1 MPSYK
6 PTAGMKEEAERG
18 LQWRREF
25 GRGGTEVGIARA
37 RDIVNDRE
45 LSADT
50 VKRMYSF
57 FSRHEVDKQAEGFRP
72 GEDGYPSNG
81 RIAWAMWGGDAGY
94 SWSKEKVAG
103 MKEDRAAPDELKVG
117 DFVEWDSSGGKA
129 RGRIEHIMRDGVLGI
144 PDSDFSINAT
154 EDDPAALIRIYRDG
168 EPTETLVGHK
178 FSTLTK
184 IAAIRSGEMGDA
196 RPFPN
201 EHAARLEDP
210 DKYESFRRKN
220 NEGGEG
226 IDFIYGILPEGG
238 TELQAIRFDKDRFT
252 PAEAKAWLN
261 DHDFK
266 AILFE
271 EATGERAVEEELE
284 ERMKIEVKVEIDT
297 DPQPDT
303 PDVEDE
309 VVSPDDVLPADAMV
323 VEGDRKNVV
332 ALERRA
338 TDLDARSIDEKKRTV
353 SIAVSSELA
362 VARSFGNEI
371 LVHESGAIDMAF
383 LASGRAPLLL
393 DHDMEKQIGV
403 IESVE
408 LSADKVLRA
417 KVRFGRS
424 ALAQEVFQDVVDGI
438 RSNVSV
444 GYRVNKMERSPME
457 KDTYLVRSW
466 SPLEVSVVSIPAD
479 PSVGVGRSA
488 AALEPKPTV
497 EPSIKKEVEMT
508 DQVNLDAVRAEAAEA
523 AARNAAAIIDLGVR
537 HNKRDIADAAIKAGK
552 SIEQFRGELLDVI
565 GNDKPLDNS
574 DIGMTKKEVR
584 NFSIVRAIAA
594 LANPT
599 DRRLREAAAFEFE
612 ASEAAAQRYGRSA
625 QGIMVP
631 VDVLG
636 VWKQRDLNTSDD
648 NELVATNLLAG
659 EFIDVLRNQVSVMA
673 AGARMLP
680 GLVGNVAIPKKTA
693 ASSGGWIS
701 TEGGAASE
709 SEPTFGTVS
718 LTPKNVG
725 AFTDITRQLI
735 LQSTPSV
742 EALVRDDLTQALAL
756 AIDKG
761 ALEGSG
767 SSGQPTGILNTS
779 GVNKPTAFAA
789 AVPTFAEMVAL
800 ETAVAEDNAL
810 MGNLAYITDAAT
822 YGGLKTKAKDAGSGL
837 FVIENGQ
844 ANGYNVIRS
853 QQATAGNVYFGNFSD
868 LLIGMWAGLDILVDP
883 YTASSSG
890 TVRVRAIQTV
900 DVAVRNA
907 VSFAYNNDT
916 V

>member
-1 MPSYK
+1 MPY
-6 PTAGMKEEAERG
+6 
-18 LQWRREF
+18 
-25 GRGGTEVGIARA
+25 
-37 RDIVNDRE
+37 
-45 LSADT
+45 
-50 VKRMYSF
+50 
-57 FSRHEVDKQAEGFRP
+57 
-72 GEDGYPSNG
+72 
-81 RIAWAMWGGDAGY
+81 
-94 SWSKEKVAG
+94 
-103 MKEDRAAPDELKVG
+103 
-117 DFVEWDSSGGKA
+117 
-129 RGRIEHIMRDGVLGI
+129 
-144 PDSDFSINAT
+144 
-154 EDDPAALIRIYRDG
+154 
-168 EPTETLVGHK
+168 
-178 FSTLTK
+178 
-184 IAAIRSGEMGDA
+184 
-196 RPFPN
+196 PN
-201 EHAARLEDP
+201 EHAARFHDP
-210 DKYESFRRKN
+210 DKYDSFRRDN
-220 NEGGEG
+220 DAGGAG
-226 IDFIYGILPEGG
+226 IDFIYGILPGGG
-238 TELQAIRFDKDRFT
+238 TELQAIRFDKNRYT
-252 PAEAKAWLN
+252 PAEARDWLN
-261 DHDFK
+261 KHDFK
-266 AILFE
+266 AIQFE
-271 EATGERAVEEELE
+271 EATGERSVDDLE
-284 ERMKIEVKVEIDT
+284 ERATVKIEIEIDT
-297 DPQPDT
+297 DGAEEMPEPEGEIIT
-303 PDVEDE
+303 PE
-309 VVSPDDVLPADAMV
+309 DVLMG
-323 VEGDRKNVV
+323 EEDRKNVV
-332 ALERRA
+332 ELERRA
-338 TDLDARSIDEKKRTV
+338 TALDARAIDEKTRTV
-353 SIAVSSELA
+353 NIAVSSELA
-362 VARSFGNEI
+362 VDRSFGKEI
-371 LVHESGAIDMAF
+371 LVHEANAIDMEF

-408 LSADKVLRA
+408 LSGDKVLRA

-444 GYRVNKMERSPME
+444 GYRVNKMERSPTD
-457 KDTYLVRSW
+457 KNAYLVRSW

-497 EPSIKKEVEMT
+497 EPSIRKEAKMADE
-508 DQVNLDAVRAEAAEA
+508 VNLDAVRAEAAEA
-523 AARNAAAIIDLGVR
+523 AARNAAAIIDLGAR
-537 HNKRDIADAAIKAGK
+537 HNKRDLADAAIKSGK

-574 DIGMTKKEVR
+574 EIGMTKKEVR

-594 LANPT
+594 LANPG

-625 QGIMVP
+625 QGLMVP

-648 NELVATNLLAG
+648 NEIVATNLLAG
-659 EFIDVLRNQVSVMA
+659 DFIDVLRNSASVMA

-718 LTPKNVG
+718 LTPKTVG
-725 AFTDITRQLI
+725 AFTDMTRQLI

-761 ALEGSG
+761 ALEGTG
-767 SSGQPTGILNTS
+767 LSGQPTGILNTS
-779 GVNKPTAFAA
+779 GVNKPTSFAA

-810 MGNLAYITDAAT
+810 MGNLAYITDAGT
-822 YGGLKTKAKDAGSGL
+822 YGGLKTKAKDAGSGM
-837 FVIENGQ
+837 FVLENGQ

-868 LLIGMWAGLDILVDP
+868 LLIGMWAGLDLTVDP
-883 YTASSSG
+883 YTASTSG
-890 TVRVRAIQTV
+890 TVRIVALQTV
-900 DVAVRNA
+900 DVAVRHA
-907 VSFAYNNDT
+907 VSFAYNNDG

>member
-1 MPSYK
+1 LSSLK
-6 PTAGMKEEAERG
+6 PTEGMKEEAQRG
-18 LQWRREF
+18 LDWRREF

-45 LSADT
+45 LSPET

-57 FSRHEVDKQAEGFRP
+57 FSRHEVDKEAEGFRP
-72 GEDGYPSNG
+72 GEKGYPSNG
-81 RIAWAMWGGDAGY
+81 RIAWALWGGDAGY
-94 SWSKEKVAG
+94 SWSKEKVAS
-103 MKEDRAAPDELKVG
+103 MKEDRAAADALKVG
-117 DFVEWDSSGGKA
+117 DFVEWNSSGGKA
-129 RGRIEHIMRDGVLGI
+129 RGQIEHIMREGTLGI
-144 PDSDFSINAT
+144 PDSEFSIDAT
-154 EDDPAALIRIYRDG
+154 EEDPAALIRIYRDG
-168 EPTETLVGHK
+168 EPTETLVGHR

-184 IAAIRSGEMGDA
+184 IAAIRANDA
-196 RPFPN
+196 ELN
-201 EHAARLEDP
+201 A
-210 DKYESFRRKN
+210 
-220 NEGGEG
+220 EGLDG
-226 IDFIYGILPEGG
+226 I
-238 TELQAIRFDKDRFT
+238 
-252 PAEAKAWLN
+252 KA
-261 DHDFK
+261 D
-266 AILFE
+266 
-271 EATGERAVEEELE
+271 GSVEETAVSEQLE
-284 ERMKIEVKVEIDT
+284 ERMKVKIEVEIDT
-297 DPQPDT
+297 DET
-303 PDVEDE
+303 PDAEMPEVEDE
-309 VVSPDDVLPADAMV
+309 GEVVIEPLVTEA
-323 VEGDRKNVV
+323 DRKNVV
-332 ALERRA
+332 DLERRA
-338 TDLDARSIDEKKRTV
+338 TSLDARAIDEKKRTV
-353 SIAVSSELA
+353 DIAVSSELA

-371 LVHESGAIDMAF
+371 LVHEQGAIDMAF
-383 LASGRAPLLL
+383 IASGRAPLLL

-408 LSADKVLRA
+408 LSGDKVLRA

-444 GYRVNKMERSPME
+444 GYRVNKMERSPTD
-457 KDTYLVRSW
+457 KDSYRVVSW

-497 EPSIKKEVEMT
+497 EPSIRKEAKMADE
-508 DQVNLDAVRAEAAEA
+508 VNLDAVRAEAAEA

-537 HNKRDIADAAIKAGK
+537 HNKRDLADAAIKSGK
-552 SIEQFRGELLDVI
+552 SLEQFRGELLEVI
-565 GNDKPLDNS
+565 GTDKPLENQN
-574 DIGMTKKEVR
+574 IGLNKKEAR
-584 NFSIVRAIAA
+584 GFSIVRAIAA
-594 LANPT
+594 LSNPG

-625 QGIMVP
+625 QGLMVP

-648 NELVATNLLAG
+648 NEIVATNLMAG
-659 EFIDVLRNQVSVMA
+659 DFIDVLRNSASVMQ
-673 AGARMLP
+673 AGARMMP

-693 ASSGGWIS
+693 ASAGGWIS
-701 TEGGAASE
+701 SEGGASSE

-718 LTPKNVG
+718 LTPKTVG
-725 AFTDITRQLI
+725 AFTDMTRQLI

-822 YGGLKTKAKDAGSGL
+822 YGGLKTKAKDSGSGL

-853 QQATAGNVYFGNFSD
+853 QQCTAGNVYFGNFSD
-868 LLIGMWAGLDILVDP
+868 LLIGMWAGLDLTVDP

-890 TVRVRAIQTV
+890 TVRIVALQTV
-900 DVAVRNA
+900 DVAVRHA

>member
-1 MPSYK
+1 LSSLK
-6 PTAGMKEEAERG
+6 PTEGMKEEAQRG
-18 LQWRREF
+18 LDWRREF

-45 LSADT
+45 LSPET

-57 FSRHEVDKQAEGFRP
+57 FSRHEVDKEAEGFRP
-72 GEDGYPSNG
+72 GEKGYPSNG
-81 RIAWAMWGGDAGY
+81 RIAWALWGGDAGY
-94 SWSKEKVAG
+94 SWSKEKVAS
-103 MKEDRAAPDELKVG
+103 MKEDRAAADALKVG
-117 DFVEWDSSGGKA
+117 DFVEWNSSGGKA
-129 RGRIEHIMRDGVLGI
+129 RGQIEHIMREGTLGI
-144 PDSDFSINAT
+144 PDSEFSIDAT
-154 EDDPAALIRIYRDG
+154 EEDPAALIRIYRDG
-168 EPTETLVGHK
+168 EPTETLVGHR

-184 IAAIRSGEMGDA
+184 IAAIRANDA
-196 RPFPN
+196 ELN
-201 EHAARLEDP
+201 A
-210 DKYESFRRKN
+210 
-220 NEGGEG
+220 EGLDG
-226 IDFIYGILPEGG
+226 I
-238 TELQAIRFDKDRFT
+238 
-252 PAEAKAWLN
+252 KA
-261 DHDFK
+261 D
-266 AILFE
+266 
-271 EATGERAVEEELE
+271 GSVEETAVSEQLE
-284 ERMKIEVKVEIDT
+284 ERMKVKIEVEIDT
-297 DPQPDT
+297 DET
-303 PDVEDE
+303 PDAEVPEVEDE
-309 VVSPDDVLPADAMV
+309 GEVVIEPLVTEA
-323 VEGDRKNVV
+323 DRKNVV
-332 ALERRA
+332 DLERRA
-338 TDLDARSIDEKKRTV
+338 TSLDARAIDEKKRTV
-353 SIAVSSELA
+353 DIAVSSELA

-371 LVHESGAIDMAF
+371 LVHEQGAIDMAF
-383 LASGRAPLLL
+383 IASGRAPLLL

-408 LSADKVLRA
+408 LSGDKVLRA

-444 GYRVNKMERSPME
+444 GYRVNKMERSPTD
-457 KDTYLVRSW
+457 KDSYRVVSW

-497 EPSIKKEVEMT
+497 EPSIRKEAKMADE
-508 DQVNLDAVRAEAAEA
+508 VNLDAVRAEAAEA

-537 HNKRDIADAAIKAGK
+537 HNKRDLADAAIKSGK
-552 SIEQFRGELLDVI
+552 SLEQFRGELLEVI
-565 GNDKPLDNS
+565 GTDKPLENQN
-574 DIGMTKKEVR
+574 IGLNKKEAR
-584 NFSIVRAIAA
+584 GFSIVRAIAA
-594 LANPT
+594 LSNPG

-625 QGIMVP
+625 QGLMVP

-648 NELVATNLLAG
+648 NEIVATNLMAG
-659 EFIDVLRNQVSVMA
+659 DFIDVLRNSASVMQ
-673 AGARMLP
+673 AGARMMP

-693 ASSGGWIS
+693 ASAGGWIS
-701 TEGGAASE
+701 SEGGASSE

-718 LTPKNVG
+718 LTPKTVG
-725 AFTDITRQLI
+725 AFTDMTRQLI

-822 YGGLKTKAKDAGSGL
+822 YGGLKTKAKDAGSGM

-853 QQATAGNVYFGNFSD
+853 QQCTAGNVYFGNFSD
-868 LLIGMWAGLDILVDP
+868 LLIGMWAGLDLTVDP

-890 TVRVRAIQTV
+890 TVRIVALQTV
-900 DVAVRNA
+900 DVAVRHA